1 MPYIGRGISQLQ
13 TIDKL
18 DAITPSTS
26 TGAGPYNLT
35 QSSSAFTPISAN
47 NLLISINGVVQY
59 GNFTVSGSTVTF
71 TGALSDSDTCNFIL
85 HVGEG
90 VVNTPGAGTVTSSS
104 IVDGSI
110 VGDDINS
117 TFDISSKTVTLPA
130 SVSGLGT
137 GITNAQLAGSI
148 ANSKLANS
156 SITINGSAVSLGS
169 STTIATGIEWQSTI
183 VTGATLSA
191 TANYGYFID
200 TSSNACTV
208 TLPGSASVGDE
219 IWFVDYARNFGSNA
233 LTINPN
239 SLKYQGNTSPNPVYD
254 TNGQAIHIV
263 YSGTTKGWI
272 PTSDDVV
279 SLETPQTYSADFLV
293 IAGGAGGGGGTAGA
307 GGGGGAGGYR
317 ASYNSEASGGGGSSE
332 SSLTFSPGIVYTI
345 TVGDGGAGGV
355 NSDGDTERGTN
366 GSDSSIS
373 GSGITTITSTGGGGG
388 GGASSATRAT
398 GNNGGSGGGAGDPNA
413 SNTAGSGTSNQG
425 YGGGASASSG
435 NDNYQQGGGGGGA
448 GSVGL
453 AASGTAGG
461 NAGVGVAST
470 ITGSSV
476 SRAGGGGGGRGSS
489 ASGAVGVGYHG
500 GGDGSSTGNGNAATA
515 NTGGGGGGKRGGG
528 SYTGGN
534 GGSGVVIL
542 RMPTSN
548 YSGTTSGSPTVTTSG
563 SDTILTFNASGSYTA

>member
-90 VVNTPGAGTVTSSS
+90 VVNTPGAGTVTGSSVAS
-104 IVDGSI
+104 S
-110 VGDDINS
+110 
-117 TFDISSKTVTLPA
+117 FDISSKTVTLPA

-148 ANSKLANS
+148 ANAKLANS
-156 SITINGSAVSLGS
+156 QITINGSAVSLGG

-219 IWFVDYARNFGSNA
+219 LWFVDYARNFSNNN

-239 SLKYQGNTSPNPVYD
+239 SLKYQGATSPNPVYN
-254 TNGQAIHIV
+254 TNGQAIHII

-272 PTSDDVV
+272 PITDDDVTY
-279 SLETPQTYSADFLV
+279 ETPQPYTIQYLV
-293 IAGGAGGGGGTAGA
+293 IAGGGAGGGGHRA
-307 GGGGGAGGYR
+307 GGGGAGGYR
-317 ASYNSEASGGGGSSE
+317 NSYASETSGRNSSTETPYTVNPGTVVTVTVGAGGAVADSAAGNQGGSSSIAASGQTTITSYGGGGGGDYETSAPSGTYGSGAGAGHNGTGNTSGSNGTAGQGFDGGDAVGSS
-332 SSLTFSPGIVYTI
+332 YQQ
-345 TVGDGGAGGV
+345 GGAGGGAGA
-355 NSDGDTERGTN
+355 NGPDGGTN
-366 GSDSSIS
+366 VDTTAGTGLSSSITGSAVTRAGGGGAGGYSSGGYGNGGAGGGGNGGSTDASDPHSGVVAS
-373 GSGITTITSTGGGGG
+373 GSYYHPTSGTDGTGGGGG
-388 GGASSATRAT
+388 GTAHS
-398 GNNGGSGGGAGDPNA
+398 NNTTTYGRGGSGIVILRVP
-413 SNTAGSGTSNQG
+413 TA
-425 YGGGASASSG
+425 
-435 NDNYQQGGGGGGA
+435 
-448 GSVGL
+448 
-453 AASGTAGG
+453 
-461 NAGVGVAST
+461 
-470 ITGSSV
+470 
-476 SRAGGGGGGRGSS
+476 
-489 ASGAVGVGYHG
+489 
-500 GGDGSSTGNGNAATA
+500 
-515 NTGGGGGGKRGGG
+515 
-528 SYTGGN
+528 SYTG
-534 GGSGVVIL
+534 
-542 RMPTSN
+542 
-548 YSGTTSGSPTVTTSG
+548 TTTGSPTVTTSG
-563 SDTILTFNASGSYTA
+563 SDTIMQFTGSGSYTT

>member
-183 VTGATLSA
+183 VTATTLSA

-239 SLKYQGNTSPNPVYD
+239 SLNYQGNSSPNPVYN

-263 YSGTTKGWI
+263 YSGATKGWI
-272 PTSDDVV
+272 PTSDDDVT
-279 SLETPQTYSADFLV
+279 LETPQTMTVDFLC
-293 IAGGAGGGGGTAGA
+293 IAGGGGVNGTSNNWT
-307 GGGGGAGGYR
+307 GGGGAGGYR
-317 ASYNSEASGGGGSSE
+317 NSYSSESSGGGGSSE
-332 SSLTFSPGIVYTI
+332 TSLTFTKDEVYTI
-345 TVGDGGAGGV
+345 TVGAGGAQNNSGSTGAAENGG
-355 NSDGDTERGTN
+355 
-366 GSDSSIS
+366 DSSIA
-373 GSGITTITSTGGGGG
+373 GSGITTVTSAGGGEGATSSSSQGQANNGNDGGSGGGASGGGTGGNGTSNQGYAGGNSSGYQNGGGG
-388 GGASSATRAT
+388 GGASAAGSNGSSTTGGAGGNGLSSSITGSAVTRGGGGGASGQT
-398 GNNGGSGGGAGDPNA
+398 SAGAGGSGGG
-413 SNTAGSGTSNQG
+413 
-425 YGGGASASSG
+425 
-435 NDNYQQGGGGGGA
+435 
-448 GSVGL
+448 
-453 AASGTAGG
+453 GTATTG
-461 NAGVGVAST
+461 
-470 ITGSSV
+470 TGSS
-476 SRAGGGGGGRGSS
+476 SN
-489 ASGAVGVGYHG
+489 
-500 GGDGSSTGNGNAATA
+500 NGTA
-515 NTGGGGGGKRGGG
+515 NTGGGGAGFNGGTTPGV
-528 SYTGGN
+528 GN

-542 RMPTSN
+542 RTPTAGFS
-548 YSGTTSGSPTVTTSG
+548 SVTVTGSPTSSTSG
-563 SDTILTFNASGSYTA
+563 SDTIHVFTGTGSIRYNS